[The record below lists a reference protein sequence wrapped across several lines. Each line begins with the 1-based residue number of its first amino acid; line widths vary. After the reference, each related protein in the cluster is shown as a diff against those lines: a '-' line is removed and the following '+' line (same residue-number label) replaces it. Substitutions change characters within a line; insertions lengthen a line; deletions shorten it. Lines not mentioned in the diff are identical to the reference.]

1 MFQPLKILT
10 YLFNLFYDSGCG
22 DLVVSKSAVDQLEA
36 MGRAKLLRPGP
47 LILEGVNNQVSIC
60 KHGRYE
66 IRIPLADGS
75 DAVMSGLCFDN
86 VTSNFPIYTLTEV
99 EKDFCARI
107 KALDKN
113 LFDRLPQLPK
123 EVGGKVDIM
132 RRIEGR

>member
-1 MFQPLKILT
+1 MKILT
-10 YLFNLFYDSGCG
+10 QLFNLFYDSGCG
-22 DLVVSKSAVDQLEA
+22 DMVSSKRAIDVLESQ
-36 MGRAKLLRPGP
+36 GRAKLIRPGP

-66 IRIPLADGS
+66 IKIPLADGS
-75 DAVMSGLCFDN
+75 DAVMRGLCFDN
-86 VTSNFPIYTLTEV
+86 VTSDFPIYTLTEV
-99 EKDFCARI
+99 EKDFCARL

-132 RRIEGR
+132 IGKHYLK